1 MLAQQIINGLSL
13 GGVYALFALGF
24 TLVFVPLVV
33 WYTSWAF
40 YVMRG
45 KVDPDQIAND
55 EHAY

>member
-1 MLAQQIINGLSL
+1 
-13 GGVYALFALGF
+13 
-24 TLVFVPLVV
+24 VPLVV

-45 KVDPDQIAND
+45 KVKAEHVSAD